1 MTLTR
6 NAVICTTTWSRTT
19 FATNYGLM
27 SPIWVAGLSLVT
39 LSNVESVRL
48 VVYDALE
55 SILMLTQAIPP
66 TEITG

>member
-1 MTLTR
+1 
-6 NAVICTTTWSRTT
+6 
-19 FATNYGLM
+19 M